1 MHLFETMKL
10 DKGFIPRLDYHYQRI
25 STSSEHLGF
34 KFDHLFWKQFIHNI
48 KTLHSKGVF
57 RLKVTLNKEGEL
69 NYELFPI
76 PDKPFFTARLVQQK
90 KNIDKVI
97 ITNKTTERDYLT
109 HNHFTDL
116 ILIYDEDGKILEF
129 DIGNVMIQERDKLY
143 TPTYKG
149 DMLPGCMRQS
159 LIDQGKVIEKDFYIE
174 EFRGKIKSSQ
184 INVYLIN
191 SLREVVGVKVY
202 V

>member
-10 DKGFIPRLDYHYQRI
+10 DRGFIPRLEYHYQRI

-34 KFDHLFWKQFIHNI
+34 QFDHLLWKQFIHNI
-48 KTLHSKGVF
+48 KTLHSKGVY

-109 HNHFTDL
+109 HN
-116 ILIYDEDGKILEF
+116 
-129 DIGNVMIQERDKLY
+129 Q
-143 TPTYKG
+143 
-149 DMLPGCMRQS
+149 
-159 LIDQGKVIEKDFYIE
+159 VIEKDFYIE
-174 EFRGKIKSSQ
+174 EFKEKIKSSQ

>member
-34 KFDHLFWKQFIHNI
+34 QFDHLFWKQFIHNI

-76 PDKPFFTARLVQQK
+76 PDKPFFYRSTSSTK
-90 KNIDKVI
+90 K
-97 ITNKTTERDYLT
+97 R
-109 HNHFTDL
+109 
-116 ILIYDEDGKILEF
+116 ILIK
-129 DIGNVMIQERDKLY
+129 
-143 TPTYKG
+143 
-149 DMLPGCMRQS
+149 
-159 LIDQGKVIEKDFYIE
+159 
-174 EFRGKIKSSQ
+174 
-184 INVYLIN
+184 
-191 SLREVVGVKVY
+191 
-202 V
+202 

>member
-1 MHLFETMKL
+1 M
-10 DKGFIPRLDYHYQRI
+10 
-25 STSSEHLGF
+25 
-34 KFDHLFWKQFIHNI
+34 
-48 KTLHSKGVF
+48 
-57 RLKVTLNKEGEL
+57 TLNKEGEL

-129 DIGNVMIQERDKLY
+129 DIGNVMIQERDK
-143 TPTYKG
+143 
-149 DMLPGCMRQS
+149 
-159 LIDQGKVIEKDFYIE
+159 
-174 EFRGKIKSSQ
+174 
-184 INVYLIN
+184 
-191 SLREVVGVKVY
+191 
-202 V
+202 

>member
-1 MHLFETMKL
+1 MHSK
-10 DKGFIPRLDYHYQRI
+10 RRI
-25 STSSEHLGF
+25 SFEG
-34 KFDHLFWKQFIHNI
+34 DVKQ
-48 KTLHSKGVF
+48 
-57 RLKVTLNKEGEL
+57 RREL

-76 PDKPFFTARLVQQK
+76 PDKPFYRTTSSTK

-116 ILIYDEDGKILEF
+116 ILIYDEEGKILEF

-143 TPTYKG
+143 TPTYKE

-159 LIDQGKVIEKDFYIE
+159 LIDQGK
-174 EFRGKIKSSQ
+174 
-184 INVYLIN
+184 L
-191 SLREVVGVKVY
+191 
-202 V
+202 

>member
-1 MHLFETMKL
+1 MSYFRYPINLFY
-10 DKGFIPRLDYHYQRI
+10 R
-25 STSSEHLGF
+25 STSS
-34 KFDHLFWKQFIHNI
+34 
-48 KTLHSKGVF
+48 T
-57 RLKVTLNKEGEL
+57 
-69 NYELFPI
+69 
-76 PDKPFFTARLVQQK
+76 K

-109 HNHFTDL
+109 HDHFTDL

-174 EFRGKIKSSQ
+174 EFKEKS
-184 INVYLIN
+184 N
-191 SLREVVGVKVY
+191 RVKSTSI
-202 V
+202 

>member
-1 MHLFETMKL
+1 M
-10 DKGFIPRLDYHYQRI
+10 
-25 STSSEHLGF
+25 
-34 KFDHLFWKQFIHNI
+34 
-48 KTLHSKGVF
+48 
-57 RLKVTLNKEGEL
+57 KVTLNKEGEL

-149 DMLPGCMRQS
+149 DMLPGCMRQF

-174 EFRGKIKSSQ
+174 EFKEKIKSSQ

>member
-1 MHLFETMKL
+1 M
-10 DKGFIPRLDYHYQRI
+10 
-25 STSSEHLGF
+25 
-34 KFDHLFWKQFIHNI
+34 
-48 KTLHSKGVF
+48 HSKGVY

-116 ILIYDEDGKILEF
+116 ILIYDEEGKILEF

-143 TPTYKG
+143 TPTYKE

-159 LIDQGKVIEKDFYIE
+159 LIDQGEVIKKDFYIE
-174 EFRGKIKSSQ
+174 EFKEKIKSSQ